1 MYLKLL
7 LSLGISLSFLGVFIY
22 LVPADE
28 LLGYLRNID
37 TFSLMLAFS
46 LYTVSQFLRS
56 LRWKLLLKDLSLGEV
71 FLINSANIFMN
82 NVLPARTGELSW
94 FYYAKR
100 LGVELKYSLWG
111 FFIGRIYDMMGLF
124 AVVFFSYLWVQFGI
138 LQALSFL
145 ALFIIFSP
153 FFQKVIF
160 LIPKFWK
167 FKEIKNFLIRE
178 FSPKLSFFLFSI
190 SVVSFFL
197 KAVST
202 YLIVSSVSN
211 VDLLIYTLG
220 FLGGELSSVL
230 PIHGFMGYGTYEAG
244 FLIPLKVIGI
254 EIKEGL
260 KMGFLA
266 HNFLLFSSAIWG
278 ILSIFYLQIFSRK
291 AP

>member
-1 MYLKLL
+1 MASLL
-7 LSLGISLSFLGVFIY
+7 LSFLFIVLVFY
-22 LVPADE
+22 FLPFHE
-28 LLGYLRNID
+28 LIEDLKKID
-37 TFSLMLAFS
+37 LLTFFLAFL
-46 LYTVSQFLRS
+46 LYTLSQITRS
-56 LRWKLLLKDLSLGEV
+56 LKWSILLKIPFKESF
-71 FLINSANIFMN
+71 FLNSANLFLN
-82 NVLPARTGELSW
+82 NILPARSGELSW
-94 FYYAKR
+94 FYYTKR
-100 LGVELKYSLWG
+100 LGIELKYSLWG

-124 AVVFFSYLWVQFGI
+124 AVVSFSYLWVKFGI

-145 ALFIIFSP
+145 ALLIIFSP

-211 VDLLIYTLG
+211 VDLFIYTLG